1 MLRLILALAI
11 PGPQRRGTGGTLI
24 GGVKGAKSRCK
35 SNRRSFVS
43 AGRAVRARPASL
55 WMAILFRYESV
66 IRPAGKGMGRSYAS
80 PGLQIRYSTFTPGWR
95 LGLPSVARYAGLRWS
110 TPSDLHFYTLL
121 FPHVDHVPDG
131 PRPVVGDEEGAVGSD
146 GYADGTAPD
155 IAVA

>member
-66 IRPAGKGMGRSYAS
+66 IRPAGKDMGRSYAP
-80 PGLQIRYSTFTPGWR
+80 PGLQIRYSTLTPGSR

-110 TPSDLHFYTLL
+110 TPSLLQFHTLS
-121 FPHVDHVPDG
+121 FPHVDHVPNG
-131 PRPVVGDEEGAVGSD
+131 TGAVVGDEERAVGSY